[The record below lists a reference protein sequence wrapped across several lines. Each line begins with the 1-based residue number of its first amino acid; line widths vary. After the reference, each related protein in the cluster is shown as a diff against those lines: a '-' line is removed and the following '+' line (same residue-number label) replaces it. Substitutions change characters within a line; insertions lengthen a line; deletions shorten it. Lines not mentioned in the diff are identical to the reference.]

1 MSDIFDRFSAM
12 CLEETV
18 GDNGCRYVY
27 IYFYFFNCIRSF
39 EGKETVLPEVIFYQI
54 ASLFFLH
61 TINIKKL
68 LVRYGKESLF
78 GSRYLYNFGL
88 Q

>member
-1 MSDIFDRFSAM
+1 MSDIFDRFSAV

-39 EGKETVLPEVIFYQI
+39 EGKKQYFQKLYF
-54 ASLFFLH
+54 
-61 TINIKKL
+61 IK
-68 LVRYGKESLF
+68 
-78 GSRYLYNFGL
+78 
-88 Q
+88 